1 MTLES
6 AAVKPDTWI
15 LNVYPMLLG
24 IVQKRTGYDASQAL
38 DIVHDTILAIY
49 DSIDRFDPEKGT
61 FQQWSAGILRN
72 MIYRHFERRGR
83 REKLEDDEPMDEH
96 ADDAVAE
103 PVIQSIVKEINGVI
117 NRTFDGVPPLY
128 KDVLQLRYRENKPL
142 KAIASQMGLPLG
154 TVKARLSRATDIL
167 KGALNFQH
175 TTVRTFLDGS

>member
-1 MTLES
+1 
-6 AAVKPDTWI
+6 
-15 LNVYPMLLG
+15 MLLG
-24 IVQKRTGYDASQAL
+24 VVQKRTGYDASQAL
-38 DIVHDTILAIY
+38 DIVHDAILAIY

-83 REKLEDDEPMDEH
+83 REQLEGDDSMD
-96 ADDAVAE
+96 DRQDPDLGP
-103 PVIQSIVKEINGVI
+103 PVVQSIVDEITGVI

-128 KDVLQLRYRENKPL
+128 KDVLHLRYRENQPL
-142 KAIASQMGLPLG
+142 KAISKQMGLPLG

-175 TTVRTFLDGS
+175 TTVRTYLDGR